1 MVSSIS
7 PDFTLNIY
15 NAAST
20 PHTLQLMTIAAAI
33 FVPIVLIYQAWSYRV
48 FKERVT
54 AADVQAH

>member
-33 FVPIVLIYQAWSYRV
+33 FVPIVLIYQAWSYKI

-54 AADVQAH
+54 AADVHYH